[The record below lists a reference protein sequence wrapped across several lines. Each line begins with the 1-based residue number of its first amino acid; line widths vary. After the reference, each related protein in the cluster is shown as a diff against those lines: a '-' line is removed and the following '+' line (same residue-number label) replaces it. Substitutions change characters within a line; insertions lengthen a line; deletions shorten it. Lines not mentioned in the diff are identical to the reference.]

1 MRRDDGAAG
10 EESMKIELEWQGHR
24 LSMNSLEKADPSGKQ
39 RFRHLSSS
47 SATS

>member
-1 MRRDDGAAG
+1 MRWDDSAAG
-10 EESMKIELEWQGHR
+10 EESVKIELEWQGHR
-24 LSMNSLEKADPSGKQ
+24 LLMNSFGKADPSGKQ